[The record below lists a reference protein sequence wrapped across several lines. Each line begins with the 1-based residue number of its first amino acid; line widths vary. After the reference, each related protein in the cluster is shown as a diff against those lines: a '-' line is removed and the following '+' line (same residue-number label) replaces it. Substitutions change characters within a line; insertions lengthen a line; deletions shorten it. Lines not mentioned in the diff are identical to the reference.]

1 MKAMT
6 ATPPMVPTITAIMYF
21 SENKG
26 DQSTNIMAYNLII
39 KHIAHPTHRTTV
51 HVANKKMVV
60 KEHVTQST
68 EWFTGVFLTLKLL
81 KFTLVS

>member
-1 MKAMT
+1 MMKAMT

-51 HVANKKMVV
+51 HVANKKMPYEE
-60 KEHVTQST
+60 KKST
-68 EWFTGVFLTLKLL
+68 GKRNTPSLNHSMDAST
-81 KFTLVS
+81 